1 MAGYGNWQ
9 SRFRGQGCRW
19 TVPRQAVLSCLTQSN
34 RHMSP
39 KDIFAEIGRKFPGI
53 GLTSVYRTL
62 ELLDRMGLLHKIRIG
77 DGQIRYG
84 LKQQDRDDHHHHLIC
99 TRCGKIID
107 YTDFV
112 DEELELIKKTEASLA
127 SRHGFKIQDH
137 KIEFYGICG
146 SCRDKDDKVK
156 K

>member
-1 MAGYGNWQ
+1 
-9 SRFRGQGCRW
+9 
-19 TVPRQAVLSCLTQSN
+19 
-34 RHMSP
+34 MSP
-39 KDIFAEIGRKFPGI
+39 KDIFAEIGRKYPGI

-77 DGQIRYG
+77 DGQIRYE
-84 LKQQDRDDHHHHLIC
+84 LKQQDQDDHHHHLIC

-112 DEELELIKKTEASLA
+112 DEELELIKKTEASVAL
-127 SRHGFKIQDH
+127 RHGFQIQDH

-146 SCRDKDDKVK
+146 SCRDKDDKSK